1 MSSGADG
8 SEAGPGPLPAPEPEK
23 GRDPPSK
30 QGPQQEVA
38 AAEALAPLPAVT
50 IVISRPE
57 EEVQVTEPKG
67 VTPHSPKTANVK
79 AREAAVSVTAA
90 AAAKEV
96 ELARTDSFDD
106 YEQCR

>member
-1 MSSGADG
+1 MSSDADR
-8 SEAGPGPLPAPEPEK
+8 SEPGLGLVPAPEK
-23 GRDPPSK
+23 GRDPPS
-30 QGPQQEVA
+30 QQAPQQEVA
-38 AAEALAPLPAVT
+38 AAVALAPLPAVT
-50 IVISRPE
+50 ILISRPG

-79 AREAAVSVTAA
+79 AREASVSVTAA
-90 AAAKEV
+90 AAAKEA